1 MSSTKEY
8 LMEVQHE
15 NCIEWIR
22 QRYGIEIA
30 PDTDDERWEELAQE
44 YSDML
49 EAEEAEY
56 EWLNR
61 HSHDEFFHEF
71 FYELAKTSGL
81 LNTGAKMYADMLNKL
96 VYAHAVTLME
106 ALISS
111 VVRKLLVSEQA
122 LLINLV
128 TEHKQL
134 SSKSVSLKD
143 IVGDPKAVERIVLDA
158 LSRLSFHN
166 PVTINV
172 VLTAMF
178 KEHMKDLD
186 VGAIGGICSKR
197 HDIIH
202 RNGKTVDDQPI
213 SLTTEEV
220 EDALLAIRAFG
231 ENLKTRIHNALNAI
245 DGF

>member
-1 MSSTKEY
+1 MSRTKEY
-8 LMEVQHE
+8 LMEVQQE

-22 QRYGIEIA
+22 QRYGIEID
-30 PDTDDERWEELAQE
+30 PDADDERWEQLAQE

-71 FYELAKTSGL
+71 FYELARASGL
-81 LNTGAKMYADMLNKL
+81 LKTDTKMYADTLNKL

-122 LLINLV
+122 LLVSLV

-143 IVGDPKAVERIVLDA
+143 IVGDPKAVERIVLDT
-158 LSRLSFHN
+158 LSKLSFHN
-166 PVTINV
+166 LETIKA

-186 VGAIGGICSKR
+186 VDAIGGICSKR

-213 SLTTEEV
+213 SLTAGEV

-231 ENLKTRIHNALNAI
+231 ENLKARTYNALNAI